1 MRGWKGKK
9 AGNGNGEEWMKG
21 TGLAKRIFF
30 VIWGLV
36 LIYRLEASALENPF
50 DRANGWYQQGQYE
63 KALQAYTQALR
74 QYPHIG
80 KESVVISSKI
90 AICLFETGQYWKA
103 HRLFELL
110 SRKPSPIRDFLRF
123 FQIQSYLKADPDGMP
138 IGTLRDFE
146 SRFPESPL
154 APVADSL
161 LGAYY
166 LNKGM
171 LDSSVYYF
179 RRMLARALRPHPTIY
194 LWLFNMSLQQ
204 QSFAAAESYASTVLQ
219 KFPMDTVAQ
228 TMYAWLS
235 DRFLKKGD
243 AALFR
248 QLFDYLIRSNQ
259 LTRASHLLKRYAS
272 HWGKTERYSAFRLR
286 WLYQSRQYRAVV
298 QMARQKKRYFRQ
310 QRYLR
315 DADLYLARA
324 YLRLG
329 QRKQSIQAYLQFQK
343 RYPRDKLAAEVLWKV
358 AWLYEEQS
366 EFDNARKIYRRL
378 AREYARSRYG
388 IEARFR
394 EGLIAYRK
402 MVYREA
408 RTLWE
413 HHLKRERDPDAQ
425 MRLRYWIA
433 KTYLKEGHYRK
444 YLERLSELARHP
456 FQTYYNLKAYL
467 LTRDV
472 QDMHSRVDSI
482 LWNIHRRRLSLLPQ
496 YFEALQRFVY
506 IQEIFGLRFL
516 ELEYRYMLRNGPTE
530 DWRYL
535 YALGELQE
543 RWGNYG
549 RAFRLFRRVF
559 FQEFNGQAWED
570 QLFLFKRLY
579 PLYYYDLIME
589 NAHRWELS
597 PALLLAIMKKESA
610 FEVQITSYANAYGLM
625 QLILPTAKQVS
636 RQLGERLENHFQLFD
651 PARNVRLGSYYF
663 KSLLKRYK
671 GNVYYALAAYNAG
684 PNRVDRWSKVLST
697 EDDDF
702 FMENIEF
709 EQTRRYVRVVMRY
722 YWTYSLLLHP
732 GQIPAELLGFPE
744 KIVNQMGSDSSEALE
759 KTF

>member
-1 MRGWKGKK
+1 MIRVGFWQ
-9 AGNGNGEEWMKG
+9 
-21 TGLAKRIFF
+21 RIFP
-30 VIWGLV
+30 VMWAVLLV
-36 LIYRLEASALENPF
+36 YAQEAGAVENPF
-50 DRANGWYQQGQYE
+50 DQANRWYQQGRYE
-63 KALQAYTQALR
+63 EALQAYTRAVQ
-74 QYPHIG
+74 QFPHLG
-80 KESVVISSKI
+80 KNSLMISSKI
-90 AICLFETGQYWKA
+90 GICFFETGQYGKA
-103 HRLFELL
+103 HRLFALL
-110 SRKPSPIRDFLRF
+110 SRKPSSIRDFLRF
-123 FQIQSYLKADPDGMP
+123 YQIQSHLKADPDGMP

-166 LNKGM
+166 LEKGM
-171 LDSSVYYF
+171 LDSSVYYY
-179 RRMLARALRPHPTIY
+179 RRVLMRALRPHPAIY
-194 LWLFNMSLQQ
+194 ARLFRISLQQ
-204 QSFAAAESYASTVLQ
+204 GAFAAAESYAKTVLQ
-219 KFPMDTVAQ
+219 KFPQDTSARA
-228 TMYAWLS
+228 MYAWLS
-235 DRFLKKGD
+235 ERFFQTGN
-243 AALFR
+243 ASLFR
-248 QLFDYLIRSNQ
+248 LLFDYLLRSGQ
-259 LTRASHLLKRYAS
+259 LSRASDLLERYAS
-272 HWGKTERYSAFRLR
+272 RWGKTEMFYGYRLR

-298 QMARQKKRYFRQ
+298 QMVHQKRRYFRQ

-358 AWLYEEQS
+358 AWLYEEQWA
-366 EFDNARKIYRRL
+366 FDRAQKIYRQL
-378 AREYARSRYG
+378 ARQYPRSRYG
-388 IEARFR
+388 TEARFR

-402 MVYREA
+402 MAYRKA

-413 HHLKRERDPDAQ
+413 HHLKRERDADAQ

-433 KTYLKEGHYRK
+433 KTYLKEGDYLT
-444 YLERLSELARHP
+444 YLERLGELARHP

-467 LTRDV
+467 LTRDGQGV
-472 QDMHSRVDSI
+472 HQRIDSI
-482 LWNIHRRRLSLLPQ
+482 LWNIHREQLSVLPH
-496 YFEALQRFVY
+496 YLTELERCIY
-506 IQEIFGLRFL
+506 IQEIFGPRFL
-516 ELEYRYMLRNGPTE
+516 ELEYRYLLRNGPTE
-530 DWRYL
+530 DWQFL

-559 FQEFNGQAWED
+559 FQEFVKQDWED

-589 NAHRWELS
+589 NARRWELS

-610 FEVQITSYANAYGLM
+610 FETRITSYANAYGLM
-625 QLILPTAKQVS
+625 QLIPPTAEQVS
-636 RQLGERLENHFQLFD
+636 RQLGEPLKNNFQLFD
-651 PARNVRLGSYYF
+651 PARNILLGSYYF

-732 GQIPAELLGFPE
+732 GRVPAELLVFPE
-744 KIVNQMGSDSSEALE
+744 KIVNQMESNSGEELDE
-759 KTF
+759 TF